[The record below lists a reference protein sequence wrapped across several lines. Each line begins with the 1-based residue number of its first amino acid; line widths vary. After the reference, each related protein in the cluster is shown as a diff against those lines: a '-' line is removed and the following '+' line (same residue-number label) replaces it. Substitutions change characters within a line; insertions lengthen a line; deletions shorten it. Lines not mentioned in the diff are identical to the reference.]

1 MPATWWHVEHHA
13 LGQSAA
19 VLEVGMSAPPRLL
32 GIGTAAPDTAISSVQ
47 GLALAELVAPK
58 LNGGKLDTLY
68 SGSGITNRG
77 TILSADEMRMR
88 LLEPPGGHGGST
100 CERLKLFMDAAV
112 DLGERSAKEA
122 MDRASVTPAE
132 VTHLVTV
139 TCTGAQSPGVDHGII
154 ARLGLS
160 SDISRTNIGFMGC
173 HGAMNGLSVA
183 TAFAAANPAA
193 VVLVTCVE
201 ICSLHYLV
209 GTEPWEHQVAN
220 AIFADGSSSVII
232 SSEGDGPGICGFGS
246 RIFPNTAELMQ
257 WKIGEH
263 GFEMT
268 LSRRVPSAIKR
279 GVAGWADQWLG
290 KMGCSRADIAGWA
303 LHPGGRD
310 ILEGARRGLEL
321 PESALEASRH
331 VLETHGNMSS
341 GTVLWVL
348 EELINT
354 GTTGPIVALAFG
366 PGLVVEGML
375 LEV

>member
-1 MPATWWHVEHHA
+1 
-13 LGQSAA
+13 
-19 VLEVGMSAPPRLL
+19 VLEVGMSAPPRLR
-32 GIGTAAPDTAISSVQ
+32 GIGTAAPVTAINSQQ
-47 GLALAELVAPK
+47 GLALAELVAPG
-58 LNGGKLDTLY
+58 LSDGQLDTLY

-77 TILSADEMRMR
+77 TILSADDMCMR
-88 LLEPPGGHGGST
+88 LLESPGGHGSST
-100 CERLKLFMDAAV
+100 SERLKMFMAAAV
-112 DLGERSAKEA
+112 DLGERSAQEA
-122 MDRASVTPAE
+122 MDKASVRPAE
-132 VTHLVTV
+132 VTHLITV

-160 SDISRTNIGFMGC
+160 PDISRTNIGFMGC

-183 TAFAAANPAA
+183 TAFAAANPSA

-232 SSEGDGPGICGFGS
+232 SSGGDGPDICGFGS

-279 GVAGWADQWLG
+279 GVAGWVDQWLG
-290 KMGCSRADIAGWA
+290 TMDCSRADIAGWA
-303 LHPGGRD
+303 VHPGGRD

-321 PESALEASRH
+321 PESALDASRH

-341 GTVLWVL
+341 GTVLWVVD
-348 EELINT
+348 ELLNT
-354 GTTGPIVALAFG
+354 GTTGRIVGLAFG

-375 LEV
+375 LDV